1 MTGYF
6 LVDAAGVSKAAESAE
21 TVSGLYNQTY
31 RGMKTNKPMWFENI
45 LSGEDGLYTPIPGA
59 CTISGTTITV
69 DCGVV
74 KFTITN
80 ADLVTIV
87 NE

>member
-1 MTGYF
+1 MTGYYM
-6 LVDAAGVSKAAESAE
+6 VNAVGVSKTASQAE
-21 TVSGLYNQTY
+21 TVTGLYNKIY
-31 RGMKTNKPMWFENI
+31 RGMGTNKLMLFANI
-45 LSGEDGLYTPIPGA
+45 LSGEDGLYTPLPGA

-74 KFTITN
+74 KFTVTN

-87 NE
+87 TE